1 MSGDDPESRCHF
13 QTPSRLTPRER
24 GCPFGLEGRSET
36 FTAFLSGFSSSCIP
50 PWRLGGSGA
59 SEVAAVAP
67 SDAVGGPVVDGG
79 GCPSA
84 DLSAALSVG
93 DDDVRRWEEI
103 LAGVGGESARAQADA
118 LGEASQT

>member
-1 MSGDDPESRCHF
+1 MPFWAGGPLRDAVSVSE
-13 QTPSRLTPRER
+13 RL
-24 GCPFGLEGRSET
+24 FVVVY
-36 FTAFLSGFSSSCIP
+36 P

-79 GCPSA
+79 GCPAA

-118 LGEASQT
+118 LGEAGQT

>member
-1 MSGDDPESRCHF
+1 M
-13 QTPSRLTPRER
+13 
-24 GCPFGLEGRSET
+24 CPGGGLGV
-36 FTAFLSGFSSSCIP
+36 F
-50 PWRLGGSGA
+50 GA

-79 GCPSA
+79 GCPAA
-84 DLSAALSVG
+84 DLSAALPVG

-118 LGEASQT
+118 LGEAGQT